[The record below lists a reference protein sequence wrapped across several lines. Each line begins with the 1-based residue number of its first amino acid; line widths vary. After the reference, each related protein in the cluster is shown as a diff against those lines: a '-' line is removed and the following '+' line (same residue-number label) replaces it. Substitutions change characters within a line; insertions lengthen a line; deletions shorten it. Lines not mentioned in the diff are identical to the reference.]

1 MMSRAR
7 GGPQAV
13 VLCDRRAGRG
23 ITRDAMPDLT
33 QTFGGDFM
41 SPVPDPVAA
50 RLGAPG
56 DLCGSVVKSCL
67 VRPRD
72 VR

>member
-41 SPVPDPVAA
+41 SPFRTRSPRGSA
-50 RLGAPG
+50 RRETSVV
-56 DLCGSVVKSCL
+56 SVVKSCL